1 PATEQPNTMSR
12 KLTYDTYLFG
22 AAMLIVVVGMVMIYS
37 ASAIITMQKVG
48 SDNPYYFITRQ
59 LVWLIAGSALMVALM
74 HVDVARLRD
83 RRIIYVLVAGV
94 LMALVIALFQTTING
109 THRWIVLPHFQLQP
123 SEFAKPALILFL
135 ASYLARKEQR
145 INELTSTLLPLACVV
160 AAFAGLILLEPDFG
174 TATTLVLVAAGMIF
188 AAGISWTRVVV
199 FALMIIPAGLLL
211 VFGAA
216 YRRDRLFTFMNPE
229 ADPLGKGFQAMQ
241 SLIALGTGGLRGLG
255 IGNGR
260 QKLFFLPEPH
270 TDFIFSIIGEELGF
284 IGAFVLIALFA
295 FLVWRGFRI
304 TRFSQNRFDYFAA
317 LGFTL
322 LIGVQALINVSVALC
337 LLPTKGLPLPLVS
350 YGGSSLITS
359 LIAIGILLN
368 LSQQSG

>member
-1 PATEQPNTMSR
+1 VSR

-59 LVWLIAGSALMVALM
+59 LVWLIAGSAVMVTLM
-74 HVDVARLRD
+74 HVDAARLRD
-83 RRIIYVLVAGV
+83 RRIIYAIVAAVLV
-94 LMALVIALFQTTING
+94 ALVIALFQTPING
-109 THRWIVLPHFQLQP
+109 THRWIVVLHRFQLQP
-123 SEFAKPALILFL
+123 SEFAKPAIVLFL
-135 ASYLARKEQR
+135 ASYLARKEER
-145 INELTSTLLPLACVV
+145 INEFTSTLLPLAFVV
-160 AAFAGLILLEPDFG
+160 ALFAGLILLEPDFG
-174 TATTLVLVAAGMIF
+174 TASTLVLVAAGMIF
-188 AAGISWTRVVV
+188 AAGVSWMRVVT
-199 FALMIIPAGLLL
+199 FTLMIIPAGLLL
-211 VFGAA
+211 VLSAA
-216 YRRDRLFTFMNPE
+216 YRRDRLFTFLNPE

-241 SLIALGTGGLRGLG
+241 SLIAIGTGGLRGLG

-284 IGAFVLIALFA
+284 IGAFALVAIFA
-295 FLVWRGFRI
+295 FLVWRGFRV
-304 TRFSQNRFDYFAA
+304 TRFSQNRFDFYAA

-322 LIGVQALINVSVALC
+322 MIGIQALLNVSVALC

-359 LIAIGILLN
+359 LIAVGILLN